1 MQELR
6 FVAVSEDGSYAVLAV
21 PGRSGRFILSIDERL
36 RAVAQGQTSRLAQ
49 YEIEVESPLRPKEIQ
64 ARIRAGETAEEIAD
78 AAGIPVERVRW
89 FEGPVLAER
98 AYIADQ
104 AQAASVRRVGDAGGT
119 GSRLGDIVPE
129 RLTASGGTAEDGQWD
144 SRKRGDGHWQVT
156 LTFPSGG
163 RLHVAEWVFDPRR
176 RHVMPD
182 DDNAARLSLP
192 ESELPPE
199 PVALPGEATVTPLAP
214 RLGAAAGMG
223 GGGFAG
229 GGSGVGVRSFRPERS
244 VIPDRSLGGDR
255 SLADRPM
262 SSPTAHA
269 PAASSSAAPSAGSA
283 PGLGSGSERPG
294 MPERTGLAHSP
305 AATPVLPR
313 PSYHDHTDF
322 RDAGPQG
329 PAHRETAGEPDRGSY
344 RGSPPASASAAPGA
358 GPDGRRGFDAPPHE
372 EIVPVTAPAYVFDE
386 PAATAANDDRERA
399 EGARPRQVVFEE
411 PEPAFLGEQLEFAPA
426 APVSSAPAVAEQAL
440 PTAPPASAAA
450 AAAEH
455 ARTVGPERAAPA
467 AATPAA
473 VTHSEHA
480 AAPAADV
487 PAAQPP
493 GTPQPG
499 APEAVGGA
507 AAETSGAQ
515 APALAQP
522 AQAAASSPA
531 AAAHAASA
539 AAPAPVATPVVA
551 PAPAATPAPAVAPA
565 PAASSGSAEPGSG
578 AGSAAAS
585 AVTAAAAEPPTP
597 LEQPTRVGSVAAPE
611 LTASAP
617 TAAAATPAPAQ
628 PSAATAAEPA
638 TAVEQATVASTEPVG
653 AQAEPVSAPTEPVSA
668 PVAAKAPGVPAAAAA
683 QSEPAAAKPSPEP
696 EAKPAAAAAAEK
708 AESAESAEDQATR
721 QRPAGKKNAKG
732 RRSSVPSW
740 DEIMLGSSRQ
750 RE

>member
-104 AQAASVRRVGDAGGT
+104 AQAASVRRAGDSGGS

-129 RLTASGGTAEDGQWD
+129 RLTASGGTPEDGQWD

-163 RLHVAEWVFDPRR
+163 RLHTAEWVFDPRR

-199 PVALPGEATVTPLAP
+199 AVALPGEATVTPLAP

-255 SLADRPM
+255 SLADRPV
-262 SSPTAHA
+262 SA
-269 PAASSSAAPSAGSA
+269 PASSAAPSPASSAGSA
-283 PGLGSGSERPG
+283 GASGSAAERPG

-322 RDAGPQG
+322 RDAAAEQA
-329 PAHRETAGEPDRGSY
+329 PAY
-344 RGSPPASASAAPGA
+344 RSAPASAASGAAGH
-358 GPDGRRGFDAPPHE
+358 RGFDASTSE
-372 EIVPVTAPAYVFDE
+372 EIVPVTAPPYVFDE
-386 PAATAANDDRERA
+386 PAAADDREATRSTT
-399 EGARPRQVVFEE
+399 PRQVVFEE
-411 PEPAFLGEQLEFAPA
+411 PEPAFLDEQLELGSAAPTSAGPVSPATAPA
-426 APVSSAPAVAEQAL
+426 RGVV
-440 PTAPPASAAA
+440 
-450 AAAEH
+450 
-455 ARTVGPERAAPA
+455 PERA
-467 AATPAA
+467 
-473 VTHSEHA
+473 
-480 AAPAADV
+480 
-487 PAAQPP
+487 Q
-493 GTPQPG
+493 
-499 APEAVGGA
+499 
-507 AAETSGAQ
+507 
-515 APALAQP
+515 
-522 AQAAASSPA
+522 
-531 AAAHAASA
+531 
-539 AAPAPVATPVVA
+539 
-551 PAPAATPAPAVAPA
+551 
-565 PAASSGSAEPGSG
+565 
-578 AGSAAAS
+578 
-585 AVTAAAAEPPTP
+585 
-597 LEQPTRVGSVAAPE
+597 
-611 LTASAP
+611 
-617 TAAAATPAPAQ
+617 PAPAQ
-628 PSAATAAEPA
+628 PAQGERSSAAPAAPAAPAGVTHSEPVTAPRPEPAADVKSAQTPSAQEPSARAVSAAEVAGPQAPPA
-638 TAVEQATVASTEPVG
+638 PAPTYAAPAPSVPAGPAAAPTTQPPAADADTGRTSV
-653 AQAEPVSAPTEPVSA
+653 QAEGP
-668 PVAAKAPGVPAAAAA
+668 VPAAAAA
-683 QSEPAAAKPSPEP
+683 PAAAAPAGPEPATAEESVTAASTESVSKPTATPTAAKAPAAPAAAAAQPQSAAAAKPSPEP
-696 EAKPAAAAAAEK
+696 VPEPAPAPAGK
-708 AESAESAEDQATR
+708 SESAEEQSAR
-721 QRPAGKKNAKG
+721 QRPAAKKNAKG